1 MKIETVESS
10 AEAAVGSMMSRTS
23 RTSVRIE
30 ADEMAAVITNVLAN
44 MHWAFDHAHQCV
56 HLKCVVDGRIAGA
69 VLVKNFW
76 NLCSLFV
83 EPSDHRRGIGRSLI
97 EEAIRQCV
105 ARNERPYVRVN
116 AAPNAVEFY
125 SAMGFTR
132 VDLKTQLS
140 NSTPM
145 ALFLSASRPLPAR

>member
-1 MKIETVESS
+1 MKIERVESS
-10 AEAAVGSMMSRTS
+10 DEAALASMMLRTI

-44 MHWAFDHAHQCV
+44 MHWAFDHAHPCV

-132 VDLKTQLS
+132 VDDKTQFGT
-140 NSTPM
+140 STPM
-145 ALFLSASRPLPAR
+145 ALLLSASRPLPAR

>member
-10 AEAAVGSMMSRTS
+10 DEAALASMMLRTI

-56 HLKCVVDGRIAGA
+56 HLKCVVDGHIAGA

-76 NLCSLFV
+76 NLCCLFV

-132 VDLKTQLS
+132 VDDKTPLS
-140 NSTPM
+140 TSTPM

>member
-1 MKIETVESS
+1 MKIEAVQSS
-10 AEAAVGSMMSRTS
+10 DEAALASMMLRTI

-83 EPSDHRRGIGRSLI
+83 EPGDHRRGIGRSLI

-105 ARNERPYVRVN
+105 PRNERPYVRVN

-132 VDLKTQLS
+132 VDDKTQLS
-140 NSTPM
+140 TSTPM

>member
-1 MKIETVESS
+1 MKIEAVQSS
-10 AEAAVGSMMSRTS
+10 DEAALASMILRTI

-44 MHWAFDHAHQCV
+44 MHWAFDNAHQCV

-132 VDLKTQLS
+132 VDDKTQLS
-140 NSTPM
+140 TSTPM